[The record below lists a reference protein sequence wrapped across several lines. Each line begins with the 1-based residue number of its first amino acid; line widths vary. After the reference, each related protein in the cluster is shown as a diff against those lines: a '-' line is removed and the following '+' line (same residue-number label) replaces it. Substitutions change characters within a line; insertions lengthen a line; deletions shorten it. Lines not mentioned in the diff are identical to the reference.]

1 MMYNDKVILKELTIN
16 DADFFF
22 NIYSHPELTVNFDE
36 SPFMENE
43 TAAEFTKRII
53 SICEY
58 IYTIRPLEYPEL
70 IIGDCALHH
79 WDKENQEIV
88 IGGSLLPQYWGKG
101 LMQSAF
107 DLLIVL
113 AKYNLDVKTLLAPT
127 KTRNHKAIRL
137 VEKMGFLKY
146 KMSGNDT
153 ILRKVIL

>member
-16 DADFFF
+16 DADFFY